1 MGASGYVTAVKRGLC
16 KTQIFAPKI
25 EANEINESGDAKL
38 CAKARRMTA
47 YGAEPPPEDA
57 FVAAAIWGSA
67 DPIERSVRDAG

>member
-47 YGAEPPPEDA
+47 YGANPKRENA
-57 FVAAAIWGSA
+57 RAAAAIWGRA
-67 DPIERSVRDAG
+67 DSFEQWPRDAG

>member
-1 MGASGYVTAVKRGLC
+1 MGASGYVAVVKRGLC

-47 YGAEPPPEDA
+47 YGAKPPRPLSERA
-57 FVAAAIWGSA
+57 SA
-67 DPIERSVRDAG
+67 Y